1 MHEVEVE
8 TPLGLLLLR
17 VIRHRDG
24 REWRS
29 VRVRNR
35 DWLKNWD
42 ATTPPISPGP
52 PPTFAAMVRGM
63 RAETKAGRLIPW
75 VLELDGQIIG
85 QLTIGGITRG
95 SLCSAHAGYWIDKD
109 YAGHGIMTL
118 ALGAAIDYLFVQEG
132 LHRVEVNIRPENAS
146 SKRIVEK
153 LGLRYEGLRERYLH
167 IDGDWRDH
175 LSYAITY
182 EEVPDGLLTRF
193 RTQQLVGEA
202 RAQGDS
208 EFEKEAESFKENLE
222 HAPNSS
228 V

>member
-1 MHEVEVE
+1 MHAVEVE
-8 TPLGLLLLR
+8 TPQGLLRLR
-17 VIRHRDG
+17 VLKHRDG
-24 REWRS
+24 KEWRA

-35 DWLKNWD
+35 DWLRNWD

-109 YAGHGIMTL
+109 YAGRGLMTL
-118 ALGAAIDYLFVQEG
+118 ALGAAIDYLFRIEG
-132 LHRVEVNIRPENAS
+132 LHRVEVNIRPENES
-146 SKRIVEK
+146 SRRIVEK

-175 LSYAITY
+175 LSYAITS
-182 EEVPDGLLTRF
+182 EEAPEGVLSRF
-193 RTQQLVGEA
+193 HA
-202 RAQGDS
+202 RRVTERHQFDS
-208 EFEKEAESFKENLE
+208 GQESVEEIAK

>member
-8 TPLGLLLLR
+8 TPLGILLLR

-24 REWRS
+24 REWRA
-29 VRVRNR
+29 VRLRNR

-52 PPTFAAMVRGM
+52 PPTFAAMVRGL

-95 SLCSAHAGYWIDKD
+95 SLCSAHAGYWIAKD
-109 YAGHGIMTL
+109 YAGRGIMTL
-118 ALGAAIDYLFVQEG
+118 ALGAAIDYLFQQEG

-175 LSYAITY
+175 LSFAITH
-182 EEVPDGLLTRF
+182 EEVPDGLLARY
-193 RTQQLVGEA
+193 RAQQLVAEPPSPA
-202 RAQGDS
+202 NLES
-208 EFEKEAESFKENLE
+208 EKEIVE